1 MYKQISTLNYIF
13 IHISFYITSIF
24 MFLLSCIYIRLII
37 AFYYTYPVQ
46 GYDFNKYDILYPT
59 AESEFIHMLGSW
71 TNI

>member
-1 MYKQISTLNYIF
+1 MYKQISTLNYTF

-46 GYDFNKYDILYPT
+46 GYDFNKYDI
-59 AESEFIHMLGSW
+59 
-71 TNI
+71 